1 MPLSAS
7 LTLTGL
13 ILTTFCEVGEVSLF
27 PFSGKENRAQ
37 KPERNLL
44 AQWAVGLGFKLW
56 TSGFRVWAVSQVY
69 SSVMSCGF
77 FSLHFLLS
85 RQADICVMVHLSF
98 HVTQKSQ
105 GHSLTLVHSWPCC
118 TSWAGHGLWWHE
130 ELCGAAETSGS
141 PRENRPQK
149 AHVTKTICPPL
160 QLVLSCYKKRCYNC
174 PISPPPAMH
183 SSLRMEASENSVGSL
198 HWFPHMASSLLW
210 QPF

>member
-77 FSLHFLLS
+77 FFPTFSPFKTGWYLRYGASQFPRDPEVPRSFIDSCTQLTLLHQLGRTYRLLH
-85 RQADICVMVHLSF
+85 VNP
-98 HVTQKSQ
+98 VTQEA
-105 GHSLTLVHSWPCC
+105 
-118 TSWAGHGLWWHE
+118 AGYLNL
-130 ELCGAAETSGS
+130 LCGSSYNRGPRERAAEVPADAQSNERLCECVQAGTRCRAIS
-141 PRENRPQK
+141 
-149 AHVTKTICPPL
+149 
-160 QLVLSCYKKRCYNC
+160 LVL
-174 PISPPPAMH
+174 
-183 SSLRMEASENSVGSL
+183 RMYSA
-198 HWFPHMASSLLW
+198 W
-210 QPF
+210 